1 MKPCLKCNNNTNLT
15 LHTVPSASPQTVSI
29 SVSHEQNN
37 TIHLS
42 WEPPP
47 LDTHNGI
54 LQGYQV
60 IHISSYD
67 AISWVRSDVLKKI
80 KCKYS
85 KMLLFGLLK
94 LHGSTRWLVLWD
106 HFTIAATHFIIF
118 YFTWLHLKEI
128 HTAGLIFYLLLQ
140 VWCVESEEQQYQ
152 NWTVNSS
159 QKKLDISALKPG
171 KQYWITIAA
180 VNGAGVGTPSD
191 PHGFLISELNNT
203 SSIIS
208 VMSPQ

>member
-1 MKPCLKCNNNTNLT
+1 MGATCTGERATLSTLGCQKQVINVSLILDFVWMKPCLKCNNNTNLT

-67 AISWVRSDVLKKI
+67 AIS
-80 KCKYS
+80 
-85 KMLLFGLLK
+85 
-94 LHGSTRWLVLWD
+94 
-106 HFTIAATHFIIF
+106 
-118 YFTWLHLKEI
+118 
-128 HTAGLIFYLLLQ
+128 
-140 VWCVESEEQQYQ
+140 
-152 NWTVNSS
+152 
-159 QKKLDISALKPG
+159 
-171 KQYWITIAA
+171 
-180 VNGAGVGTPSD
+180 
-191 PHGFLISELNNT
+191 
-203 SSIIS
+203 
-208 VMSPQ
+208 